1 MQSEF
6 ADGLFRRNEF
16 DEDAKNAVYGDTF
29 FHNPNIMDAGIY

>member
-16 DEDAKNAVYGDTF
+16 DEDAILFSVLVLYVSGTVLLC
-29 FHNPNIMDAGIY
+29 YV